1 MKKISIIQIA
11 AGALLIASY
20 FIFIRL
26 VQPGYYR
33 MEILDINGVI
43 IGGSIG
49 SPSWAVTPALVIWTA
64 GYPLL
69 GILVTGCGVSRLIK
83 NYRGQA
89 TRKLDIAQVVFGA
102 LLLALM
108 IMFVTSY
115 EPHWPNYASTKVIQG
130 FPGAVEVRH
139 NPGWVA
145 GMNAWKIGMF
155 CLGPVITASGGWT
168 LLKSRKIER

>member
-1 MKKISIIQIA
+1 MKKISVIQIA
-11 AGALLIASY
+11 AGILLIASY

-33 MEILDINGVI
+33 MEILDINGI
-43 IGGSIG
+43 IISGFRV
-49 SPSWAVTPALVIWTA
+49 SPLRAMTPALVIWTN
-64 GYPLL
+64 GYQLL
-69 GILVTGCGVSRLIK
+69 GILVTGCGISRLIK

-89 TRKLDIAQVVFGA
+89 TKKLDIAQIVFGG

-115 EPHWPNYASTKVIQG
+115 EPHWPNDASLQVIQDI
-130 FPGAVEVRH
+130 PGAVEVRH

-145 GMNAWKIGMF
+145 GMNVWKIGLF